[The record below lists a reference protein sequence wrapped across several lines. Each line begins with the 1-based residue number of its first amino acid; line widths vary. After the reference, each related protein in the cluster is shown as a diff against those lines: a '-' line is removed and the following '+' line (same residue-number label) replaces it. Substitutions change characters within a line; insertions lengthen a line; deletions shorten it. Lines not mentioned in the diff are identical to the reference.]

1 MEDDQELRRF
11 VCKSCNK
18 RYPCGKSL
26 GGHMRSHHVIANS
39 DEKLEPNVRKICKED
54 SRVELGGHFASASAS
69 AAGYGLR
76 ENPKRTW
83 RASDSNFPLHQE
95 RVCKQCGKGFQSLKA
110 LCGHMACHSEKE
122 RVLKDDHSWTSENQK
137 LLMDS
142 HSDTDAEAPRRG
154 AKRSSSVRYKRVA
167 VKSSYLLNGSSSVF
181 EIDHEQEEVA
191 MCLMMLS
198 RDSGNWVGVN
208 FVAESSD
215 NNSVVLETKSSSIDM
230 RIGRKKGLN
239 WVHNRDETAKIKK
252 LQKGK
257 LKSGVFDAEEATQF
271 ENSDSEYFINGP
283 KKVDS
288 DVSVDGFLTNDNFK
302 KHKIEGGSN
311 SRFMVSDTE
320 LGKGLNKVK
329 CKRTEST
336 NNLFP
341 KEKGHDESGI
351 VSNSIK
357 FDSRKRTVI
366 GSYSKKKQS
375 VRDLLCN
382 GERRLKSKKS
392 KGHECPICHRMFK
405 SGQALGG
412 HKRSHFLGES
422 REKSNQTIPVIEQ
435 EISEVPD
442 LLDLNLPALPEEEEN
457 EFMSW

>member
-1 MEDDQELRRF
+1 
-11 VCKSCNK
+11 
-18 RYPCGKSL
+18 
-26 GGHMRSHHVIANS
+26 
-39 DEKLEPNVRKICKED
+39 
-54 SRVELGGHFASASAS
+54 
-69 AAGYGLR
+69 
-76 ENPKRTW
+76 
-83 RASDSNFPLHQE
+83 
-95 RVCKQCGKGFQSLKA
+95 
-110 LCGHMACHSEKE
+110 MACHSEKE

-154 AKRSSSVRYKRVA
+154 AKRSSSVRYKRIA

-181 EIDHEQEEVA
+181 EIDHEQE
-191 MCLMMLS
+191 
-198 RDSGNWVGVN
+198 
-208 FVAESSD
+208 
-215 NNSVVLETKSSSIDM
+215 
-230 RIGRKKGLN
+230 
-239 WVHNRDETAKIKK
+239 
-252 LQKGK
+252 
-257 LKSGVFDAEEATQF
+257 EEATQF

-311 SRFMVSDTE
+311 SRFKVSDTE

-336 NNLFP
+336 NNLFS

-351 VSNSIK
+351 ASNSIK

-375 VRDLLCN
+375 VRDLACN